1 LKGKKMQ
8 AIKID
13 EIIHAARNIQPVF
26 SRKPETRSPFQWDS
40 PVRTAELLT
49 PNGRK
54 SGLFGVIADTE
65 QGEIVVGQYRKGDTL
80 TSNADLV
87 AQAIAGFDSLGLKTE
102 FVPTVWGDGSRF
114 TATFSVVSDI
124 GISSLLHSPIRPE
137 IKLANSYDGTW
148 KKALEMALKILACLN
163 GAESV
168 LSGAS
173 MAIKHSRNSLG
184 TFSAGIAGVIEGAR
198 AEMPRLEML
207 AEMPLDD
214 EKAVN
219 LFANIAQANSSKNA
233 ISDKTALTML
243 SYYFAPDENE
253 TSLLPSVWRA
263 YMAGTRAMRDL
274 HEVRPSQALA
284 ANQALG
290 RAMGFALSNP
300 KQGSAY
306 LHGHSSPYAALVAAP
321 KRQLIELA
329 A

>member
-1 LKGKKMQ
+1 MK

-13 EIIHAARNIQPVF
+13 EIIHAARNIQPIF
-26 SRKPETRSPFQWDS
+26 ARKQEARLPFQWDA

-54 SGLFGVIADTE
+54 SGLFGVIADTDD
-65 QGEIVVGQYRKGDTL
+65 GEIVVGQYRKGDTL

-87 AQAIAGFDSLGLKTE
+87 AQAIAGFDALGLKTE
-102 FVPTVWGDGSRF
+102 FIPTVWGDGSQF
-114 TATFSVVSDI
+114 TATFSVMSDI

-137 IKLANSYDGTW
+137 IKLANSYNGTW

-168 LSGAS
+168 LSSAS
-173 MAIKHSRNSLG
+173 MAIKHSKNSLG
-184 TFSAGIAGVIEGAR
+184 VFSKGIAGVIESAR

-207 AEMPLDD
+207 SEMPLDD

-219 LFANIAQANSSKNA
+219 LFANISQANSSKNA

-243 SYYFAPDENE
+243 SYYFSPDENE
-253 TSLLPSVWRA
+253 ASLTPSVWRA

-274 HEVRPSQALA
+274 ATVRPTQAQA

-290 RAMGFALSNP
+290 RAMSFALSNP

-306 LHGHSSPYAALVAAP
+306 LHGYDSPYSALVAAP
-321 KRQLIELA
+321 KRQLVEIA